1 MKIFAKILVCAIKTK
16 RFLVRSQM
24 NDLEKMACP
33 LWQSRNDVHV
43 RITTRTQCWLLGQ
56 LWRWKFDGFPP
67 DLKKQLNKIKY
78 LGVNSCPILII
89 LINIII
95 GWYEL
100 RKAKVPCPR
109 YRWWRGQANF
119 RFAIKIS
126 LFFSIWSFIGK
137 KKRISTQK
145 RAENLFLSLS
155 ASNKL
160 DSASY
165 RPKMHDCEYRLR
177 IS

>member
-119 RFAIKIS
+119 RFAIQIS
-126 LFFSIWSFIGK
+126 PL
-137 KKRISTQK
+137 KRKYSST
-145 RAENLFLSLS
+145 NLFDLVIHWQEKENFNPKKGRKSLS
-155 ASNKL
+155 VAVSF
-160 DSASY
+160 
-165 RPKMHDCEYRLR
+165 
-177 IS
+177 